1 MLLCSGSIRC
11 LAGATLVLNFFNCK
25 GNVMS
30 DSNSAQ
36 WTYMCDQLLGVQ
48 FSQMY
53 MIKLAE
59 SMTGPVISETVYK
72 AVAAGSRG
80 V

>member
-1 MLLCSGSIRC
+1 
-11 LAGATLVLNFFNCK
+11 
-25 GNVMS
+25 MS
-30 DSNSAQ
+30 DSNGAQ

-59 SMTGPVISETVYK
+59 SMTGPVISETVHK
-72 AVAAGSRG
+72 AVATQVLSTLPECGYAASRITANSG
-80 V
+80 LVTFK

>member
-1 MLLCSGSIRC
+1 
-11 LAGATLVLNFFNCK
+11 
-25 GNVMS
+25 MS

-48 FSQMY
+48 FSQIY

-59 SMTGPVISETVYK
+59 SMTGPVISETVHK
-72 AVAAGSRG
+72 AVASNSRG

>member
-1 MLLCSGSIRC
+1 
-11 LAGATLVLNFFNCK
+11 
-25 GNVMS
+25 MS

-59 SMTGPVISETVYK
+59 SMTGPVISETIHK
-72 AVAAGSRG
+72 AAAPDSRDDFII

>member
-1 MLLCSGSIRC
+1 
-11 LAGATLVLNFFNCK
+11 
-25 GNVMS
+25 
-30 DSNSAQ
+30 
-36 WTYMCDQLLGVQ
+36 MCDQLLGVQ

-59 SMTGPVISETVYK
+59 SMTGPVISETVHK
-72 AVAAGSRG
+72 AAAIDSRDHFII

>member
-1 MLLCSGSIRC
+1 
-11 LAGATLVLNFFNCK
+11 
-25 GNVMS
+25 MS

-59 SMTGPVISETVYK
+59 SMTGAVISETVHK
-72 AVAAGSRG
+72 AAQIDGRDHFIIV
-80 V
+80 

>member
-1 MLLCSGSIRC
+1 
-11 LAGATLVLNFFNCK
+11 
-25 GNVMS
+25 MS
-30 DSNSAQ
+30 DSTNAQ

-59 SMTGPVISETVYK
+59 SMTGPVISETVHK
-72 AVAAGSRG
+72 AVASNSRG

>member
-1 MLLCSGSIRC
+1 
-11 LAGATLVLNFFNCK
+11 
-25 GNVMS
+25 MS
-30 DSNSAQ
+30 DSTNAQ
-36 WTYMCDQLLGVQ
+36 WTYMCDQLLGIS

-59 SMTGPVISETVYK
+59 SMTGPVKSETVHK

>member
-1 MLLCSGSIRC
+1 
-11 LAGATLVLNFFNCK
+11 
-25 GNVMS
+25 MS
-30 DSNSAQ
+30 DSNNAQ

-59 SMTGPVISETVYK
+59 SMTGAVISETVHK
-72 AVAAGSRG
+72 AAAIDSRDHFII